1 VESVQLTPLDLGLIA
16 LYLATVTGL
25 GLWASR
31 GIKTSRD
38 YFLAGKSI
46 PWWAAGMSL
55 VVSDIGAKDMIGL
68 AGDGYRYGLVMMNFD
83 FVGCILPVLLAA
95 FLFMPFFW
103 GSNVTT
109 IPEYLGR
116 RYNQPVRTFFAVV
129 WSLFMLATVATILV
143 SAAAMFEGL
152 LGWSFWVSVGVTSV
166 LVGLY
171 TSFGGLRAVVVTE
184 VFSCV
189 ILIAGAA
196 LVCFLGIREVGGVST
211 LVARVSGLSWT
222 AEHLELLPSASH
234 PAYPWPAV
242 VLGLGVVLGPAYWI
256 GNQAIVQRTLGASS
270 EADARASYVF
280 CAAIKLVFPF
290 LLVLPGLIALALYA
304 GELGPP
310 GAGWDANQVLPLLVK
325 RLVPPGA
332 IGILMGAFIA
342 GVMANLESYV
352 NSASTLLVTDLYRP
366 FLRPKASDEDC
377 LALGRWLVVGLLALG
392 ALFSYQVKTRFG
404 SVFEAFQTFLSFFQ
418 GALFALL
425 LFGMLTRRATP
436 QGGVAGMLV
445 GVATA
450 AALTS
455 GGHLYLWTAFWSF
468 VAASLTLVTVSAF
481 TPGKSDE
488 ELKGLV
494 CWVR

>member
-1 VESVQLTPLDLGLIA
+1 
-16 LYLATVTGL
+16 
-25 GLWASR
+25 
-31 GIKTSRD
+31 
-38 YFLAGKSI
+38 
-46 PWWAAGMSL
+46 
-55 VVSDIGAKDMIGL
+55 
-68 AGDGYRYGLVMMNFD
+68 
-83 FVGCILPVLLAA
+83 
-95 FLFMPFFW
+95 
-103 GSNVTT
+103 
-109 IPEYLGR
+109 
-116 RYNQPVRTFFAVV
+116 
-129 WSLFMLATVATILV
+129 
-143 SAAAMFEGL
+143 
-152 LGWSFWVSVGVTSV
+152 
-166 LVGLY
+166 
-171 TSFGGLRAVVVTE
+171 
-184 VFSCV
+184 
-189 ILIAGAA
+189 
-196 LVCFLGIREVGGVST
+196 
-211 LVARVSGLSWT
+211 
-222 AEHLELLPSASH
+222 
-234 PAYPWPAV
+234 
-242 VLGLGVVLGPAYWI
+242 
-256 GNQAIVQRTLGASS
+256 VQRTLGASS

-366 FLRPKASDEDC
+366 FLRPKASDEEC

-455 GGHLYLWTAFWSF
+455 GGQLYLWTAFWSF

>member
-1 VESVQLTPLDLGLIA
+1 MESVTLSPLDLGLIV
-16 LYLATVTGL
+16 LYLLTVTGL

-31 GIKTSRD
+31 GIRTSRD

-68 AGDGYRYGLVMMNFD
+68 AGDGYRYGIVMMNFD

-116 RYNQPVRTFFAVV
+116 RYNPSVRTFFAVV

-166 LVGLY
+166 LVGIY
-171 TSFGGLRAVVVTE
+171 TAFGGLRAVVVTE

-189 ILIAGAA
+189 VLIAGAT
-196 LVCFLGIREVGGVST
+196 LICVLGIREVGGVDT
-211 LVARVSGLSWT
+211 LMARVSELSWT
-222 AEHLELLPSASH
+222 REHFELLPSSSH

-242 VLGLGVVLGPAYWI
+242 VLGLGMVLGPAYWI

-270 EADARASYVF
+270 EDDARASYVF
-280 CAAIKLVFPF
+280 CAAIKLVFPV

-304 GELGPP
+304 EELGPP
-310 GAGWDANQVLPLLVK
+310 GAGWDANQVLPLMVK

-332 IGILMGAFIA
+332 LGILMGAFIA
-342 GVMANLESYV
+342 GVMANLESYI

-366 FLRPKASDEDC
+366 FVRPRASDEEC
-377 LALGRWLVVGLLALG
+377 LALGRFLVVGLLVGG
-392 ALFSYQVKTRFG
+392 ALFSYQVKMRFA

-425 LFGMLTRRATP
+425 LFGMLTRRATAE
-436 QGGVAGMLV
+436 GGVAGMLV

-450 AALTS
+450 AILNAS
-455 GGHLYLWTAFWSF
+455 GQLYLWTAFWSF
-468 VAASLTLVTVSAF
+468 AAASAALLAVSLVTVR
-481 TPGKSDE
+481 KSDE
-488 ELKGLV
+488 ELRGLV
-494 CWVR
+494 CWIR